1 MLRTITLD
9 PVTRIEGH
17 LRIDAEVDGGQVTK
31 AWSSAQMWRG
41 IEVILK
47 GRDPQDAWTFAQRF
61 CGVCTTVHAISSI
74 RAVEHALKVEV
85 PVNAQLVRNIMIA
98 QHSVQ
103 DHLVHFY
110 HLTALDW
117 VDIVSA
123 LKADPSKAAQL
134 AQSISAWPGNSATE
148 FKAVQDRLRSFVDGG
163 RLGIFASGYW
173 GHPAMKL
180 PPEINLMAVAHYL
193 KAFDYQRKAA
203 QAVAILGG
211 KNPHIQNLVVG
222 GVATAINLDNLAT
235 LNLERLAFM
244 RTLMEEAR
252 DFVQQ
257 VYYPDLLAIAA
268 AYKDWFANS
277 PKTPATPASA

>member
-1 MLRTITLD
+1 MPRTITLD

-17 LRIDAEVDGGQVTK
+17 LRIDVEVDGGQVTK

-123 LKADPSKAAQL
+123 LKADPSKADRKSTRL
-134 AQSISAWPGNSATE
+134 NS
-148 FKAVQDRLRSFVDGG
+148 S
-163 RLGIFASGYW
+163 
-173 GHPAMKL
+173 H
-180 PPEINLMAVAHYL
+180 
-193 KAFDYQRKAA
+193 
-203 QAVAILGG
+203 
-211 KNPHIQNLVVG
+211 LV
-222 GVATAINLDNLAT
+222 I
-235 LNLERLAFM
+235 
-244 RTLMEEAR
+244 
-252 DFVQQ
+252 
-257 VYYPDLLAIAA
+257 
-268 AYKDWFANS
+268 
-277 PKTPATPASA
+277 